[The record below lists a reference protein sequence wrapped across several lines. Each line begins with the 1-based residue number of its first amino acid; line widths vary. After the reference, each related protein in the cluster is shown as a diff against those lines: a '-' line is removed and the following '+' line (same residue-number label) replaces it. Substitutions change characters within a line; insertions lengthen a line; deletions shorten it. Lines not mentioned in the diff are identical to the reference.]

1 MKKSM
6 RVQCAVI
13 AVFCCAATL
22 AVASAYGAQRDD
34 KKEIVKQAR
43 QEYYNLRNRGL
54 IAFTSSVQPNWR
66 LVLKEQ
72 LSADPANAENAVNML
87 NGIHFQLTLGPDG
100 AVKVTHRADIAPPN
114 EKAAEGFKQIFG
126 GMEQSMSGFF
136 DTWSPFMLTSPFPE
150 VGSEYRLDEI
160 DDQYRLSYKEGTAD
174 VVTTMSKKDLVIS
187 EIAVD
192 SPEFKSVIKP
202 QFTRNEQGLVLS
214 GYQANYQGVTDGTK
228 VLLNVQIEN
237 QSVNGLQLPRKL
249 NLSGSYHAT
258 PFEMELVFSDYQ
270 LQKSVITTE
279 LAARP

>member
-6 RVQCAVI
+6 RVQWASI
-13 AVFCCAATL
+13 AAFCCAATL
-22 AVASAYGAQRDD
+22 AVASANGAQRDD
-34 KKEIVKQAR
+34 KEIIKQAR

-54 IAFTSSVQPNWR
+54 IAFSSSVQPNWR
-66 LVLKEQ
+66 VVLKEQ
-72 LSADPANAENAVNML
+72 LSADSANAENAVNLL
-87 NGIHFQLTLGPDG
+87 NGIHFLLTLGPDG
-100 AVKVTHRADIAPPN
+100 AIKVTHRADVAPPN

-126 GMEQSMSGFF
+126 GMEQSLSGFF

-150 VGSEYRLDEI
+150 VDSDYRLEEI
-160 DDQYRLSYKEGTAD
+160 DNQYRLSYKEGTAT

-214 GYQANYQGVTDGTK
+214 GYQANYQGIADSTK

-237 QSVNGLQLPRKL
+237 QPVNGLQLPRKL
-249 NLSGSYHAT
+249 NLSGSYQGA
-258 PFEMELVFSDYQ
+258 PFEMELLFSDYQ

>member
-1 MKKSM
+1 MKNSM
-6 RVQCAVI
+6 RVQCALIV
-13 AVFCCAATL
+13 VFCCAANL
-22 AVASAYGAQRDD
+22 AVASTYGAQRDD
-34 KKEIVKQAR
+34 KEILKQAR

-54 IAFTSSVQPNWR
+54 IAFTSNVQPNWR
-66 LVLKEQ
+66 LGLKNQ
-72 LSADPANAENAVNML
+72 LSANPANAENAVNML
-87 NGIHFQLTLGPDG
+87 NGIHFLLSLGPDG
-100 AVKVTHRADIAPPN
+100 AVKVTHRADVAPTN
-114 EKAAEGFKQIFG
+114 EKVAEGFKQIFG

-150 VGSEYRLDEI
+150 VGSEYRLEEVDN
-160 DDQYRLSYKEGTAD
+160 QYRLSYKEGTAA

-214 GYQANYQGVTDGTK
+214 GYQANYQGGADGTK

-237 QSVNGLQLPRKL
+237 QPVNGLQLPRKL
-249 NLSGSYHAT
+249 NLSGSYQGT